1 MIVRGDLKQMSKS
14 KVQRKKTVR
23 AQPPHKCSCC
33 GKVGHNIKQ
42 CPSPAAKELLH
53 LRAAV
58 KGFLEGAPQ
67 KRFKGRLPVKKNT
80 KSEGYRKEAKEAYG
94 TTKNTVGK
102 RNPHH
107 QSSSSVVDGC
117 CAEDVEAL
125 KELVSF
131 GFIRGFDKGCTS
143 CGAALGEAEKFKADG
158 KLYFRCTSWKCQ
170 KRHNVT
176 DFSLFHGTRLS
187 LFVQDHHFLGQIALD
202 GSPTCC

>member
-1 MIVRGDLKQMSKS
+1 MSKS

-33 GKVGHNIKQ
+33 GKVGHNIEQ

-67 KRFKGRLPVKKNT
+67 KRIKGRVPVKKNT
-80 KSEGYRKEAKEAYG
+80 KSEDYRKQAKEEQLRTQLAKGIHIISLQVQWWMDAVLKMLKLYI
-94 TTKNTVGK
+94 
-102 RNPHH
+102 
-107 QSSSSVVDGC
+107 
-117 CAEDVEAL
+117 

-131 GFIRGFDKGCTS
+131 GFICGCDKGCKS
-143 CGAALGEAEKFKADG
+143 CGAALGEAEKYKANG

-187 LFVQDHHFLGQIALD
+187 LVDLCRVITLQQIALD
-202 GSPTCC
+202 GSPICC

>member
-1 MIVRGDLKQMSKS
+1 MSKS

-67 KRFKGRLPVKKNT
+67 KRFKGRLPVKTDT

-94 TTKNTVGK
+94 STKNTVGT

-131 GFIRGFDKGCTS
+131 GFTRGFDKGRS
-143 CGAALGEAEKFKADG
+143 WGYVPPLGYPPRPILCHWRAYFYCIR
-158 KLYFRCTSWKCQ
+158 KLKCY
-170 KRHNVT
+170 KEV
-176 DFSLFHGTRLS
+176 L
-187 LFVQDHHFLGQIALD
+187 
-202 GSPTCC
+202 